1 MQTNNELPVF
11 SFCFRTSARV
21 FFEIAYELCMYKK
34 RKWRPYNIVSKQT
47 SKEVIKYEK
56 IYIAIGTSFLL
67 NGRRFEITEELEGD
81 VFLAKDLSFE
91 GVTEKFKLNDLL
103 KQLEVGNLIFAV
115 REKNNRKQINL
126 RLLTFLCYLQN
137 CR

>member
-1 MQTNNELPVF
+1 M
-11 SFCFRTSARV
+11 
-21 FFEIAYELCMYKK
+21 K
-34 RKWRPYNIVSKQT
+34 
-47 SKEVIKYEK
+47 K

>member
-1 MQTNNELPVF
+1 M
-11 SFCFRTSARV
+11 
-21 FFEIAYELCMYKK
+21 
-34 RKWRPYNIVSKQT
+34 
-47 SKEVIKYEK
+47 
-56 IYIAIGTSFLL
+56 L

-115 REKNNRKQINL
+115 REKQSKTNQSKVADFSML
-126 RLLTFLCYLQN
+126 PAELQVEAKFRYEAIKPLIDLN
-137 CR
+137 VQKSANMSMQERMSWKLKGKSF